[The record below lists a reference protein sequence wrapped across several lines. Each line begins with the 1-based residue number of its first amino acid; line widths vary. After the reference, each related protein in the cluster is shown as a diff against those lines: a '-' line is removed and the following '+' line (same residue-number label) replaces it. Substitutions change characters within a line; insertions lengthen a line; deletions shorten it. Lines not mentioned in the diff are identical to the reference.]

1 MIEYSKII
9 DKNVQ
14 ELKNLLYE
22 IPKEQIDLIIK
33 IAKQVV
39 KTLQLGGC
47 VFWCGN
53 GGSASQSQHLAAEL
67 IGRFKENRDP
77 FKSISLSSDAAVI
90 TCISNDFDF
99 ENLYSRQLD
108 GLGKKGDL
116 IIALSTSG
124 NSLNIKNVI
133 NKAKSKEIKSISIL
147 GKGGGKIKSLAD
159 LTLIVN
165 SNSTAR
171 IQEMHALIGHIICEI
186 VEEELNVKKKL

>member
-1 MIEYSKII
+1 MIEYSKVIE
-9 DKNVQ
+9 KNIQ

-22 IPKEQIDLIIK
+22 IPKEQIDLIIE

-39 KTLQLGGC
+39 KTLKLGGC

-77 FKSISLSSDAAVI
+77 YKSISLSSDAAVI

-99 ENLYSRQLD
+99 ENLFSRQLD
-108 GLGKKGDL
+108 GLGEKGDL

-133 NKAKSKEIKSISIL
+133 KKAKSKEIKSISIL
-147 GKGGGKIKSLAD
+147 GKGGGKMKSLAD
-159 LTLIVN
+159 LTLIVD

-186 VEEELNVKKKL
+186 VEEELNVKK

>member
-9 DKNVQ
+9 DKNIQ

-22 IPKEQIDLIIK
+22 IPKEQIVLIIQ

-39 KTLQLGGC
+39 KTLKSGGC

-53 GGSASQSQHLAAEL
+53 GGSASESQHLAAEL
-67 IGRFKENRDP
+67 IGRFKENRAP
-77 FKSISLSSDAAVI
+77 YKSISLSSDAAVI

-99 ENLYSRQLD
+99 ENLFSRQLD

-186 VEEELNVKKKL
+186 VEEELNV

>member
-22 IPKEQIDLIIK
+22 IPKEQIDLITK

-77 FKSISLSSDAAVI
+77 YKSISLSSDAAVI

-124 NSLNIKNVI
+124 NSSNIKNVI
-133 NKAKSKEIKSISIL
+133 KKAKSKEIKSISIL
-147 GKGGGKIKSLAD
+147 GKGGGKIKCLAD

>member
-9 DKNVQ
+9 DKNIQ

-22 IPKEQIDLIIK
+22 IPKEQIVLIIQ

-39 KTLQLGGC
+39 KTLRSGGC

-53 GGSASQSQHLAAEL
+53 GGSASESQHLAAEL
-67 IGRFKENRDP
+67 IGRFKENREP
-77 FKSISLSSDAAVI
+77 YKSISLSSDAAVI

-99 ENLYSRQLD
+99 ENLFSRQLD

-116 IIALSTSG
+116 LIALSTSG

-159 LTLIVN
+159 LNLIVN

-186 VEEELNVKKKL
+186 VEEELNV

>member
-1 MIEYSKII
+1 MIEYSKVIE
-9 DKNVQ
+9 KNIQ

-22 IPKEQIDLIIK
+22 IPKEQIDLIIE

-39 KTLQLGGC
+39 KTLKLGGC

-77 FKSISLSSDAAVI
+77 YKSISLSSDAAVI

-99 ENLYSRQLD
+99 ENLFSRQLD
-108 GLGKKGDL
+108 GLGEKGDL

-133 NKAKSKEIKSISIL
+133 KKAKSKEIKSISIL
-147 GKGGGKIKSLAD
+147 GKGGGKMKSLAD
-159 LTLIVN
+159 ITLIVD

-186 VEEELNVKKKL
+186 VEEELNV

>member
-1 MIEYSKII
+1 MIEYSKVIE
-9 DKNVQ
+9 KNIQ

-22 IPKEQIDLIIK
+22 IPKEQIDLIIE

-39 KTLQLGGC
+39 KTLKLGGC

-77 FKSISLSSDAAVI
+77 YKSISLSSDAAVI

-99 ENLYSRQLD
+99 ENLFSRQLD
-108 GLGKKGDL
+108 GLGEKGDL

-133 NKAKSKEIKSISIL
+133 KKAKSKEIKSISIL
-147 GKGGGKIKSLAD
+147 GKGGGKMKSLAD
-159 LTLIVN
+159 ITLIVD

-186 VEEELNVKKKL
+186 VEEELNVKK

>member
-1 MIEYSKII
+1 MIEYSKVIE
-9 DKNVQ
+9 KNIQ

-22 IPKEQIDLIIK
+22 IPKEQIDLIIE

-39 KTLQLGGC
+39 KTLKLGGC

-53 GGSASQSQHLAAEL
+53 GGSASESQHLAAEL
-67 IGRFKENRDP
+67 IGRFKENREP
-77 FKSISLSSDAAVI
+77 YKSISLSSDAAVI

-99 ENLYSRQLD
+99 ENLFSRQLD

-186 VEEELNVKKKL
+186 VEEELNVKK

>member
-9 DKNVQ
+9 DKNIQ
-14 ELKNLLYE
+14 ELKNLLHE
-22 IPKEQIDLIIK
+22 IPKEQIALIIQ

-39 KTLQLGGC
+39 KTLKSGGC

-53 GGSASQSQHLAAEL
+53 GGSASESQHLAAEL

-77 FKSISLSSDAAVI
+77 YKSISLSSDAAVI

-99 ENLYSRQLD
+99 ENLFSRQLD

>member
-1 MIEYSKII
+1 MIEYSKVIE
-9 DKNVQ
+9 KNIQ

-22 IPKEQIDLIIK
+22 IPKEQIDLIIE

-39 KTLQLGGC
+39 KTLKLGGC

-53 GGSASQSQHLAAEL
+53 GGSASESQHLAAEL
-67 IGRFKENRDP
+67 IGRFKENREP
-77 FKSISLSSDAAVI
+77 YKSISLSSDAAVI

-99 ENLYSRQLD
+99 ENLFSRQLD

-186 VEEELNVKKKL
+186 VEEELNV

>member
-77 FKSISLSSDAAVI
+77 YKSISLSSDAAVI

-99 ENLYSRQLD
+99 ENLFSRQLD
-108 GLGKKGDL
+108 GLGEKGDL

-133 NKAKSKEIKSISIL
+133 KKAKSKEIKSISIL
-147 GKGGGKIKSLAD
+147 GKGGGKMKSLAD
-159 LTLIVN
+159 ITLIVD

-186 VEEELNVKKKL
+186 VEEELNVKK